1 MIAAVAVNFLSLHEH
16 PNNRGQA
23 KGKSM
28 KRLIVGAIA
37 ATVLGIGVA
46 APAQASCGLF
56 DPDSKVSDSRDIC
69 GAPSVQDSIKN
80 AKTNLHNNLSPKNAV
95 DNLKKNLGLG

>member
-1 MIAAVAVNFLSLHEH
+1 
-16 PNNRGQA
+16 
-23 KGKSM
+23 
-28 KRLIVGAIA
+28 
-37 ATVLGIGVA
+37 
-46 APAQASCGLF
+46 
-56 DPDSKVSDSRDIC
+56 VSDSRDIC